1 MESPTG
7 TQERLKSELSSK
19 VRNRDPCVQLKEIRG
34 KSAICGKFARIEC
47 DGVDTDYAAC
57 RTCAVPVKYTSDS
70 GTSGL
75 IRHRCPTAPSPEK
88 AKLPPGVKT
97 RLAAKVARMC
107 WRDLR
112 PPALADGGGGGFADV
127 ARELLVIGARFGR
140 NVPLGELLPSASAV
154 SRHLREEY
162 DRTKR
167 HVVDELR
174 QVIFRRWLRQCGGNP
189 TLVAARTRPATRLAP
204 ATTRRDAL
212 SLQCQGRA
220 VSTDVW
226 TEARGGRRYL
236 TLRAHYVRRWRPVAR
251 VLATRE
257 LLGAEDVE
265 RTAGEILQEFGIPS
279 EDVVFVTDGGP
290 DAAAAFRDRTAVSC
304 AGRNITSILRE
315 VFEALDEKNPLHG
328 PVVELLAATK
338 NLVGH
343 LRSATLEEE
352 LEPFLQQA
360 AETRWHSKLATLK
373 WVDDALKCGK
383 LYDVL
388 LARNQ
393 LRFLDD
399 VDAALL
405 GDVVALLTPFDEAA
419 RHLSS
424 DAPTLHLV
432 LPTKATLL
440 KGLLRCDEDSL
451 IVTELKAKLT
461 QALDSRFQI
470 HLYHKAATALCPG
483 LRSFLRKSVSVQD
496 YEEVIGTLAR
506 LTEKLEAPQEAALGR
521 PPATEVSALD
531 DFFAACMEAGDEE
544 EEEEEEED
552 RGPERSW
559 GRHLVQHYM
568 SEKIAAAHSLLDFWK
583 DRSGALVPVAKKVL
597 AIPATSAP
605 PVRCFNVAAGGL
617 AEERRATLQPEN
629 VDVLLFLHGNM

>member
-174 QVIFRRWLRQCGGNP
+174 
-189 TLVAARTRPATRLAP
+189 
-204 ATTRRDAL
+204 
-212 SLQCQGRA
+212 QCQGRA